1 MDITT
6 LPVISTLLDL
16 TARGLLALTTLL
28 TPWTGAFAGAL
39 AIVLVTL
46 VVRAALVP
54 AGIAQAKADQARMR
68 LARRLREI
76 QTRYRGDR
84 ERLQRETMQLYR
96 SENVSPF
103 ASCLPILIQAPIVGL
118 LYSVFIHAS
127 IAGNANELLSQT
139 LLGVP
144 LGTSLLHAVS
154 TGTADPATWLVIGCL
169 VLAIAAVGEI
179 TRRAF
184 RVEPVEGMPGV
195 PVAMLGALQFMT
207 AVVAMFV
214 PLAAGIYLL
223 TTVTWTHGQRL
234 VLRRVFGE
242 G

>member
-16 TARGLLALTTLL
+16 TSRGLLALTTLL

-46 VVRAALVP
+46 VVRAALIP

-68 LARRLREI
+68 LAPRLREI

-127 IAGNANELLSQT
+127 IAGHANELLSQM

-144 LGTSLLHAVS
+144 LGTSLLHAVT
-154 TGTADPATWLVIGCL
+154 TGTADLATWLVIGCL

-184 RVEPVEGMPGV
+184 RVEPVEGV
-195 PVAMLGALQFMT
+195 PVAALGALQFAT
-207 AVVAMFV
+207 AVVAVFV
-214 PLAAGIYLL
+214 PLAAGVYLL
-223 TTVTWTHGQRL
+223 TTVTWTLGQRV
-234 VLRRVFGE
+234 VLRRVYG
-242 G
+242 